1 MAKRRGGVPEADPA
15 TDGLKYVADHNKLMF
30 RESVQSRFIV
40 VFCLSGSELE
50 VISLCKNPGILQGFR
65 RTGSGKQGLIRPRI
79 EHTKGKDC
87 YM

>member
-1 MAKRRGGVPEADPA
+1 MTKGRGGVPEADPA

-30 RESVQSRFIV
+30 RGSVQSRLIV
-40 VFCLSGSELE
+40 VFCLSGAELE

-65 RTGSGKQGLIRPRI
+65 RKGSGKQGLIRARI
-79 EHTKGKDC
+79 EHAKGRGC